1 MENDVSAAAVKEQ
14 PRALANPGGSS
25 RLTRGYLI
33 CVAAT
38 VLWSSTGV
46 FIRYLTETYRLP
58 PLVLAFW
65 RDLFLAT
72 ALALALKLLKPGLLR
87 LERRHWRFMLL
98 YGLVVSVF
106 NSLWTI
112 SVALNGAAVST
123 VLAYSSAAFTAVLGW
138 RLLSESLGPVKILA
152 VTLSLL
158 GCVAVSGAYDP
169 AAWRVNTLG
178 IVTGILSGMAFA
190 VYSLM
195 GRTSAQRS
203 ISAWT
208 ALLYAFGAAVPFLL
222 LYNVFS
228 SWLPQGVASM
238 QLMWLGSSWSGWLIL
253 LLLAVGPTVGGFGL
267 YTVSLAYLP
276 ASVANVIATLEPA
289 MTAGLAY
296 LFLGEL
302 FTGPQWIG
310 SALIIAGVI
319 VLRFSERR

>member
-1 MENDVSAAAVKEQ
+1 MKEHPHSQ
-14 PRALANPGGSS
+14 VNPNKSS
-25 RLTRGYLI
+25 SLTKGYLI

-65 RDLFLAT
+65 RDLFLAV
-72 ALALALKLLKPGLLR
+72 AMSLALKLLKPGLLR

-152 VTLSLL
+152 VSLSLL
-158 GCVAVSGAYDP
+158 GCVAVSGAYDQ
-169 AAWRVNTLG
+169 AAWQVNTLG

-208 ALLYAFGAAVPFLL
+208 ALLYAFGMAVPFLL
-222 LYNVFS
+222 LYNIFS
-228 SWLPQGVASM
+228 AWLPQGVASM
-238 QLMWLGSSWSGWLIL
+238 ELFWLGSSWSGWLIL
-253 LLLAVGPTVGGFGL
+253 LILAVGPTVGGFGL
-267 YTVSLAYLP
+267 YTVSLAHLP
-276 ASVANVIATLEPA
+276 ASVANIIATLEPA

-296 LFLGEL
+296 LFLGEF
-302 FTGPQWIG
+302 FTVPQWIG
-310 SALIIAGVI
+310 SALIVAGVI
-319 VLRFSERR
+319 VLRLSERR